1 MISIMYDSMK
11 KEDILVSVIIP
22 AYNAEKYLA
31 FCLDS
36 IIAQTHNK
44 LEIIVVN
51 DGSTDSTPKICDE
64 YEKKDS
70 RIKVIHQE
78 NHGVAFTRNV
88 GLDNIT
94 GEYIAFID
102 SDDYVKNDY
111 IEVLLKTCTENC
123 SNITICKSIDTHKR
137 ELFELPFSYNTR
149 TYDSMFLLQNISYLD
164 VCFEVVIS
172 MIFHKSVFDN
182 LRFPVGLIYEDSYI
196 YYDLI
201 RKAGKITFIDTILY
215 YYYLSSNSIMRSD
228 FSVKRYDMLTSYE
241 KKLEVLKRN
250 NCKQSYQIVS
260 RDYLY
265 TVAGMIGQTKYCD
278 NFTSEF
284 KKQKINELRKKYRE
298 LKKINKDN
306 PYFKGRFKLISDLLY
321 LFPIIKKFQ
330 HSSEG

>member
-228 FSVKRYDMLTSYE
+228 FSVKKYDIIPAFDR
-241 KKLEVLKRN
+241 KLAVLREN
-250 NCKQSYQIVS
+250 NCKNSIYIVYKDYIYQIS
-260 RDYLY
+260 R
-265 TVAGMIGQTKYCD
+265 MIGQTKYCD
-278 NFTSEF
+278 KFPPEF
-284 KKQKINELRKKYRE
+284 KRKSLKTE
-298 LKKINKDN
+298 LKYKRRK
-306 PYFKGRFKLISDLLY
+306 RA
-321 LFPIIKKFQ
+321 
-330 HSSEG
+330 

>member
-1 MISIMYDSMK
+1 MK
-11 KEDILVSVIIP
+11 NDDILVSVIIP
-22 AYNAEKYLA
+22 AYNAEKYLG
-31 FCLDS
+31 FCLDTV
-36 IIAQTHNK
+36 IAQTHKK
-44 LEIIVVN
+44 LEIIVIN
-51 DGSTDSTPKICDE
+51 DGSKDNTGKICDE
-64 YEKKDS
+64 YAEKDS
-70 RIKVIHQE
+70 RVRVIHQE

-88 GLDNIT
+88 GLDEAT

-102 SDDYVKNDY
+102 SDDYVKSNY

-123 SNITICKSIDTHKR
+123 SNITICKSTDTYKR
-137 ELFELPFSYNTR
+137 ELFDLPVSYNTR
-149 TYDSMFLLQNISYLD
+149 TYESMFLLQNISYLD
-164 VCFEVVIS
+164 VCYEVVIS

-201 RKAGKITFIDTILY
+201 KNAGKITFIDTVLY

-228 FSVKRYDMLTSYE
+228 FSVKKYDILTSYE

-265 TVAGMIGQTKYCD
+265 TVSGMIGQTKYCD
-278 NFTSEF
+278 KITAEF
-284 KKQKINELRKKYRE
+284 KKDKIKELRKKYRE
-298 LKKINKDN
+298 LKRINKNN
-306 PYFKGRFKLISDLLY
+306 PYFKGRFKLVSDLLY
-321 LFPIIKKFQ
+321 LFPIIKKFH

>member
-1 MISIMYDSMK
+1 MRKSISDFAL
-11 KEDILVSVIIP
+11 ILLSHRR
-22 AYNAEKYLA
+22 K
-31 FCLDS
+31 
-36 IIAQTHNK
+36 K
-44 LEIIVVN
+44 LEIIVIN
-51 DGSTDSTPKICDE
+51 DGSKDNTGKICDE
-64 YEKKDS
+64 YSEKDS
-70 RIKVIHQE
+70 RIRVIHQE
-78 NHGVAFTRNV
+78 NKGLSSARNV
-88 GLDNIT
+88 ALDIMT

-102 SDDYVKNDY
+102 SDDYVKSNY

-123 SNITICKSIDTHKR
+123 SNITICKSIDTYKR
-137 ELFELPFSYNTR
+137 ELFDLPVSYNAR
-149 TYDSMFLLQNISYLD
+149 TYESMFLLQNISYLD
-164 VCFEVVIS
+164 VCYEVVIS

-201 RKAGKITFIDTILY
+201 KNAGKITFIDTVLY

-228 FSVKRYDMLTSYE
+228 FSVKKYDILTSYE

-265 TVAGMIGQTKYCD
+265 TVSGMIGQTKYCD
-278 NFTSEF
+278 KFTAEF
-284 KKQKINELRKKYRE
+284 KKDKIKELRKKYRE
-298 LKKINKDN
+298 LKRINKNN

-321 LFPIIKKFQ
+321 LFPIIKKFH

>member
-78 NHGVAFTRNV
+78 NKGLSSARNAA
-88 GLDNIT
+88 LDIMT

-102 SDDYVKNDY
+102 SDDF
-111 IEVLLKTCTENC
+111 IEARCIDILIHDCIEYN
-123 SNITICKSIDTHKR
+123 SEIIIFGSIDTSEIRFVKQTITNNVQT
-137 ELFELPFSYNTR
+137 FSSN
-149 TYDSMFLLQNISYLD
+149 FLLNNIE
-164 VCFEVVIS
+164 FIS
-172 MIFHKSVFDN
+172 NNDSACTRFYQKSIFDN
-182 LRFPVGLIYEDSYI
+182 LRFPFGKRYEDS
-196 YYDLI
+196 
-201 RKAGKITFIDTILY
+201 FIAYQTIENAKNVSFTDSKLY
-215 YYYLSSNSIMRSD
+215 YYYLSPNSIMRSA
-228 FSVKRYDMLTSYE
+228 FSEKNYDVLFAFDNKLDVLNRNKCE
-241 KKLEVLKRN
+241 KSSR
-250 NCKQSYQIVS
+250 IVS

>member
-1 MISIMYDSMK
+1 MYDSMK

-78 NHGVAFTRNV
+78 NKGLSSARNAA
-88 GLDNIT
+88 LDIMT

-102 SDDYVKNDY
+102 SDDFISKDY
-111 IEVLLKTCTENC
+111 IEKLLNLCIENNSQIAAC
-123 SNITICKSIDTHKR
+123 HVFDVKQRTFKEPDEDHTIQTLTSQKLLSNIGVLDSYYDT
-137 ELFELPFSYNTR
+137 
-149 TYDSMFLLQNISYLD
+149 
-164 VCFEVVIS
+164 VIS
-172 MIFHKSVFDN
+172 KLFHSSLFSEIVF
-182 LRFPVGLIYEDSYI
+182 PAGLIHEDSYVI
-196 YYDLI
+196 LDLVE
-201 RKAGKITFIDTILY
+201 KAKKISFTTEHLY
-215 YYYLSSNSIMRSD
+215 YYYLSPNSIMRSD